1 MCRFHF
7 SSQFLIDNRDLV
19 CFKFVNLFNYSF
31 HFLRFE
37 KRFFFVP
44 FELIVDTQNSLVEG
58 IVSPTAIFLKVLH
71 DCIPSSPFLVA
82 VKIVMLIIA

>member
-1 MCRFHF
+1 MNPCAA
-7 SSQFLIDNRDLV
+7 SPSILNFLSAIEIW
-19 CFKFVNLFNYSF
+19 FVSNLFNYSF